1 MRRHSDFPTSA
12 WPDSSPWTTG
22 STDREMVYRHSSVP
36 SAARGSRNYRSQH
49 RHHAIKRRGQFLGQA
64 TMFDRT
70 SSSRRAEGRGIALWA
85 STEKESNGQGPTDEI
100 KKREERD
107 PESYCEEGIWA
118 AAWKAL
124 SPPKP
129 SSDR

>member
-1 MRRHSDFPTSA
+1 MQRHSSFPTSS
-12 WPDSSPWTTG
+12 WPLFSPWTTG
-22 STDREMVYRHSSVP
+22 STDREMVYRRTSVP
-36 SAARGSRNYRSQH
+36 SAARGSRNYRPQH
-49 RHHAIKRRGQFLGQA
+49 RHNATKRRGQFLRQA

-70 SSSRRAEGRGIALWA
+70 TSSRRAGGRGTALLA
-85 STEKESNGQGPTDEI
+85 STERESNGQGPTHER

-118 AAWKAL
+118 AAWEAL